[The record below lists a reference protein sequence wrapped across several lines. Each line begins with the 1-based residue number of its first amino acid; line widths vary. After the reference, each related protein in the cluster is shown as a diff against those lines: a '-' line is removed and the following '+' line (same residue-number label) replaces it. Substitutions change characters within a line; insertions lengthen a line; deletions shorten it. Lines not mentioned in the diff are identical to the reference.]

1 MKVTYYVA
9 SSLDGYIAKEDG
21 DVSWIEELNISM
33 EDVGYDEFYS
43 AVDALVMGRKTYE
56 MIVSFGQWP
65 YGDKPVWVCSSNK
78 ITPIESSNMQAGSTP
93 EEVYK
98 AAKGMSI
105 KHLWIVGGGDLVSS
119 FIESSLLTN
128 VSLSLMP
135 IILGSGIKLF
145 GDIPSPLKIQK
156 ESQKEHKAGMVQLE
170 YTKKNH
176 NKAFNTASLR
186 SARTR

>member
-1 MKVTYYVA
+1 MRVTYYVA

-21 DVSWIEELNISM
+21 DVSWLEELDISM
-33 EDVGYDEFYS
+33 ENVGYDEFYS
-43 AVDALVMGRKTYE
+43 TVGALVMGRKTYE
-56 MIVSFGQWP
+56 MVASFGQWP
-65 YGDKPVWVCSSNK
+65 YGNKPVWVCSSNK
-78 ITPIESSNMQAGSTP
+78 ITPVEGCNLQVGNNP
-93 EEVYK
+93 KEVYK
-98 AAKGMSI
+98 AANEKNI
-105 KHLWIVGGGDLVSS
+105 KHLWLVGGGDLVSS

-170 YTKKNH
+170 YTIKN
-176 NKAFNTASLR
+176 A
-186 SARTR
+186 